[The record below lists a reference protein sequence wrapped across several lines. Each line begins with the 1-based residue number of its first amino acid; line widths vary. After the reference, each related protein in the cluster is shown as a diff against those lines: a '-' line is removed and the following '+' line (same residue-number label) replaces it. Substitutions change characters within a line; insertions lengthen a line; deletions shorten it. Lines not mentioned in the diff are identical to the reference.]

1 MTYVTE
7 KRGRGRPPKDPA
19 GRRVAKISTYVSDE
33 VAEALRAESD
43 VRGMTISELVA
54 TVLEGH
60 VYGAKKD
67 VQLPPVPKDAV
78 YAVMRMLAE
87 EGLLKDSIL
96 GANLTSE
103 MNSSYKFAP
112 QTPDPAPL
120 ASKAKEQCGDDSNVN
135 VAPRTRRRRKGGE
148 GNDS

>member
-1 MTYVTE
+1 MME
-7 KRGRGRPPKDPA
+7 KRKRGRPPKDPS

-33 VAEALRAESD
+33 VAGALRAESE

-54 TVLEGH
+54 TLLEGH
-60 VYGAKKD
+60 VYGAKND

-112 QTPDPAPL
+112 QTHDPAPL
-120 ASKAKEQCGDDSNVN
+120 ASKAKEPCDDDSNVN
-135 VAPRTRRRRKGGE
+135 VAPTTTERRGKPDRG
-148 GNDS
+148 DSSDT

>member
-1 MTYVTE
+1 MTD

-60 VYGAKKD
+60 VFGDKKD
-67 VQLPPVPKDAV
+67 VQLPPVPRDAI
-78 YAVMRMLAE
+78 YSVMRALAE
-87 EGLLKDSIL
+87 EGLIL
-96 GANLTSE
+96 GANVSPKTTPKTISSANLSPKTSPP
-103 MNSSYKFAP
+103 STTGAI
-112 QTPDPAPL
+112 AG
-120 ASKAKEQCGDDSNVN
+120 EQRDDESVGN
-135 VAPRTRRRRKGGE
+135 VAPKTRRRGKGG
-148 GNDS
+148 GAT